1 MSKNVEVILT
11 WVIGCWITVH
21 HNFRAICSSQ
31 NMNVFTWNFSFEIPS
46 DHAKRIPS
54 LNVTN
59 MLEIQI
65 KYLGLVEVHSLRVL
79 NKPFKLIPANLVEL
93 GMLWSD
99 IIQCEGCSLK

>member
-1 MSKNVEVILT
+1 MLT
-11 WVIGCWITVH
+11 WVVGCWITVH

-54 LNVTN
+54 VNVTN

-65 KYLGLVEVHSLRVL
+65 KYSGLVEVIH
-79 NKPFKLIPANLVEL
+79 
-93 GMLWSD
+93 
-99 IIQCEGCSLK
+99 